1 MRRAY
6 IDLNGLIDGFTL
18 NSIIHQLHPTYVL
31 CWNGLPA
38 YRDSF
43 IALLEKD
50 KSYKVIG
57 VERDPVEVVSDQI
70 VMKMRLNKLQF
81 TQEKKVIGRTEI
93 EYVHFLPVISFPTR
107 DFFITIYEILLHLH
121 IGVLQLAWRSMKNHY
136 LAETR
141 LLSA

>member
-18 NSIIHQLHPTYVL
+18 NSIIYQLHPTYVL

-43 IALLEKD
+43 IAMLEKD

-93 EYVHFLPVISFPTR
+93 E
-107 DFFITIYEILLHLH
+107 
-121 IGVLQLAWRSMKNHY
+121 
-136 LAETR
+136 
-141 LLSA
+141 